1 MRSYCVREAVMLRGA
16 VVTSILQVSEGI
28 KAVEFYRDRLG
39 LEYKGRNTEG
49 QEMFALGGG
58 SSLVLMPGTSAEP
71 TGRTELSFEVGDIVA
86 EIRDLTGKGV
96 RFADYD
102 LPGLRTVEHVCV
114 LGSEKAAWFTDP
126 DGNILCLHELLP
138 A

>member
-1 MRSYCVREAVMLRGA
+1 MLTGA
-16 VVTSILQVSEGI
+16 VVTTILQVRDGTE
-28 KAVEFYRDRLG
+28 AVAFYRDRLG

-58 SSLVLMPGTSAEP
+58 SSLALMPGSSAEP
-71 TGRTELSFEVGDIVA
+71 TGRTELSFEVRDIVA
-86 EIRDLTGKGV
+86 EIRDLAGRGV
-96 RFADYD
+96 TFADYD
-102 LPGLRTVEHVCV
+102 LPGLRTVQHVCV
-114 LGSEKAAWFTDP
+114 LGSEKAAWFADP